1 MTERLIL
8 EKGDRGVAKLTLN
21 RGPVNALNTP
31 FLKELGACFTTL
43 ANDEDVRAVILQS
56 PFKVFSAGLDLKET
70 VEFSK
75 QDETD
80 IVDALNEAFLD
91 MYRFPKPVIASVDG
105 AAIAGGLFFP
115 LIADY
120 VLATEKAKF
129 GLSEVR
135 VGACFP
141 EGPMEV
147 ARAELTPVGLN
158 LLMLTGH
165 PVSAQRAYEI
175 GAVNEIV
182 EPEGLGK
189 ITLSIAEDFAKKPP
203 QAFAAI
209 KTQIRKNTIRYLEDV
224 VTNKSDPTRP
234 SWFTEE
240 TKAAMS
246 AVLSGQA

>member
-1 MTERLIL
+1 MTDWVNI
-8 EKGDRGVAKLTLN
+8 EKGDLGIARLTLN

-31 FLKELGACFTTL
+31 FLEELNTCFKL
-43 ANDEDVRAVILQS
+43 LSKDEEVRAVILES

-70 VEFSK
+70 AGFSK

-80 IVDALNEAFLD
+80 IVDALNAAFLE
-91 MYRFPKPVIASVDG
+91 MFRFPKPVIASVDG

-120 VLATEKAKF
+120 VIATETAKF

-141 EGPMEV
+141 EGPMEI
-147 ARAELTPVGLN
+147 ARAKLTPAGLN

-165 PVSAQRAYEI
+165 PVGSQRAYEI

-182 EPEGLGK
+182 AREGLGK
-189 ITLSIAEDFAKKPP
+189 VTLTVAEDFARKPP

-209 KTQIRKNTIRYLEDV
+209 KAQIRKTTIRYLEEV
-224 VTNKSDPTRP
+224 VKNRTDPTR
-234 SWFTEE
+234 SGWFTEE
-240 TKAAMS
+240 TKAAMK
-246 AVLSGQA
+246 AVLNGQA